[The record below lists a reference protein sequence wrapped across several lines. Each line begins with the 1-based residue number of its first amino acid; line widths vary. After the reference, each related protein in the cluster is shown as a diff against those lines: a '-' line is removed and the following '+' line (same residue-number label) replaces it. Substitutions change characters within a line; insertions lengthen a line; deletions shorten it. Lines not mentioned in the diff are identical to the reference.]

1 MNTLIDVGI
10 DNIVD
15 YRKAISLFPTG
26 VAVVSAEDGV
36 GGVHGMTVSSFTSI
50 SLDPPTV
57 MISLKAGRMHQL
69 VNNSGVYGVSILQ
82 SYQSHYSAHFGGK
95 PNPEV
100 SPCFVTRDHIPTLE
114 DSLGW
119 FECRVIER
127 IQIKD
132 HTLFIAQISAF
143 GHGMGAPLIYYASRF
158 PDHKISTI

>member
-1 MNTLIDVGI
+1 VSALIDAAI

-15 YRKAISLFPTG
+15 YRKAIALFPTG
-26 VAVVSAEDGV
+26 VAVVTAEDGI
-36 GGVHGMTVSSFTSI
+36 GGIHGMTVSSFTSI

-69 VNNSGVYGVSILQ
+69 VNNSGVYGVSILKSNQ
-82 SYQSHYSAHFGGK
+82 SDYSAHFSGK
-95 PNPEV
+95 LNPKISPN
-100 SPCFVTRDHIPTLE
+100 FVTRDHVPTLE

-143 GHGMGAPLIYYASRF
+143 GHGKGSPLIYYASRF
-158 PDHKISTI
+158 PEHKI